1 MIRPEPLPD
10 LDEVT
15 PLTADG
21 TQLLGSRCS
30 TCGTEF
36 FPRRQLC
43 FACGADTVADAE
55 LGARGVLYSYSRV
68 EVSSSRPT
76 PYTLGYVDLDSGVR
90 VLADIT
96 VPADR
101 LVADLPVVLTTCP
114 DGTWSFGVE
123 NSAAETEVN

>member
-10 LDEVT
+10 LDEIIALT
-15 PLTADG
+15 PDG
-21 TQLLGSRCS
+21 TELVGSRCS
-30 TCGTEF
+30 TCGTQF

-43 FACGADTVADAE
+43 FACGADTVTDVD
-55 LGARGVLYSYSRV
+55 LGNSGVLYSYSRV

-90 VLADIT
+90 VLADVT
-96 VPADR
+96 VPADQ
-101 LVADLPVVLTTCP
+101 LIPDLPVMLTTNP

-123 NSAAETEVN
+123 SSSAGTEIN